1 VGIDPQVSPP
11 VLPGFS
17 WRPLA
22 PSDTP
27 AFHALQTACASFDHL
42 PAPQTLEELRGRL
55 EQAALALHTDS
66 LCAVGADG
74 ELAAVAWV
82 TLDDSYPHELRAVL
96 TGWVRPAYRGRGVG
110 RCLIEWMEVRAA
122 EKFADWQDDRPR
134 VLRLDVEHQDE
145 QIFRLY
151 REMGYH
157 LAVAEETMRRSLS
170 GPLPKYALPAGM
182 RVFPWSP
189 EWGEHFHQTYLAA
202 FRDRPGFPAWDLE
215 TWRAVYTGLTGFRP
229 DLSLL
234 VLDGAVGA
242 AYAVCVTE
250 EDTGWIVQ
258 MGVNADFRRRGL
270 GAGLLAELLR
280 RFRAEGMAQAALDVN
295 LNNQR
300 ARRLYDR
307 LGFVSVSVCS
317 SFRKIL

>member
-1 VGIDPQVSPP
+1 MGVDPLVLPP
-11 VLPGFS
+11 DLPGFS
-17 WRPLA
+17 WRRLV
-22 PSDTP
+22 PSDVP
-27 AFHALQTACASFDHL
+27 AFHTLQTVCASFDHL
-42 PAPQTLEELRGRL
+42 PAPQTLEELRAWL
-55 EQAALALHTDS
+55 EQAAQDLRTDS
-66 LCAVGADG
+66 LCAVDG
-74 ELAAVAWV
+74 DGKLAAAARV
-82 TLDDSYPHELRAVL
+82 TLDDSYPHELRAYL
-96 TGWVRPAYRGRGVG
+96 AGWVRPAYRELGVG

-145 QIFRLY
+145 QAFRLY
-151 REMGYH
+151 QEMGYH
-157 LAVAEETMRRSLS
+157 LAAAEETMRHSLS

-189 EWGEHFHQTYLAA
+189 ERAEHFHHTYLAA

-242 AYAVCVTE
+242 AYAMCMVE
-250 EDTGWIVQ
+250 GDTGWVVQ
-258 MGVNADFRRRGL
+258 MGVSADFRRRGL

-317 SFRKIL
+317 SFRKTL